1 MKHLQR
7 GILVA
12 IEGIDGSGNSTLA
25 HHLANALKEQLWPV
39 ILTREP
45 GDSIL
50 GSHIRTILHDPT
62 ISKTAKAEYLLFAAD
77 RAQHFESVVLPS
89 LAKNQI
95 IISDRMADSSVVY
108 QGYARGLDTSF
119 IQHVNAWA
127 MEGREPD
134 IVVYVRV
141 TAETALERRI
151 ARNIPFTSFEQ
162 ESKNF
167 FQKIVEGFD
176 KLMHKRKN
184 AYILDGTKKPEELT
198 HLAMEIILTWIHNTT
213 NT

>member
-1 MKHLQR
+1 
-7 GILVA
+7 
-12 IEGIDGSGNSTLA
+12 
-25 HHLANALKEQLWPV
+25 
-39 ILTREP
+39 
-45 GDSIL
+45 
-50 GSHIRTILHDPT
+50 
-62 ISKTAKAEYLLFAAD
+62 
-77 RAQHFESVVLPS
+77 
-89 LAKNQI
+89 
-95 IISDRMADSSVVY
+95 
-108 QGYARGLDTSF
+108 
-119 IQHVNAWA
+119 

-151 ARNIPFTSFEQ
+151 TRNIPFTSFEQ

-167 FQKIVEGFD
+167 FQKTVEGFD

-184 AYILDGTKKPEELT
+184 AYILDGTKTPEELT